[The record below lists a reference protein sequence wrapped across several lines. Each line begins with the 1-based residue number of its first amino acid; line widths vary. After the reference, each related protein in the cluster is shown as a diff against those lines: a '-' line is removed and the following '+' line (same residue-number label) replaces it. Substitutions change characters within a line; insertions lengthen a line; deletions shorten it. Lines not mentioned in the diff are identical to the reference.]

1 LKIAIHDPFFGQNEG
16 CPYRLILSPLSSDYE
31 KALHILHDHVPLQ
44 LLDGA
49 EETMRE
55 IIEQHEAEKKANLI

>member
-1 LKIAIHDPFFGQNEG
+1 LERA
-16 CPYRLILSPLSSDYE
+16 YE
-31 KALHILHDHVPLQ
+31 RALHILHDHVPLP